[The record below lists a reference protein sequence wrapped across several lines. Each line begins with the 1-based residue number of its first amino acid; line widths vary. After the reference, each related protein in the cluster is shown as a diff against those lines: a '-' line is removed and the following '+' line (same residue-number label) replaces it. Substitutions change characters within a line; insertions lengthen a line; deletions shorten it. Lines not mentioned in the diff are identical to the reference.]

1 MPKIAFATYLSL
13 PSLSDND
20 RLLVPIFKENGFEI
34 KAEIW
39 DDESVDWFKYDAVI
53 IRSTWDY
60 FLKSEK
66 FLSWISKFKNTK
78 TQLFNSPEVVLNNT
92 HKFYLKSL
100 QQKGVSVIPTWFS
113 SQKILIEELKGI
125 QKIVIKPAVSG
136 GSYETE
142 VFETKLLSQEILDKK
157 IKQGDWLIQPFLSQ
171 IKEYGELSLIFLGGE
186 YSHSIRKIPKKGD
199 FRVQKQFGATYNHFE
214 PDLKLIEKAKN
225 IVQLAAE
232 NTLYARVDGLEIENE
247 FLLMEIEMIEPD
259 LFFEYTKTGPLDFV
273 NATIKYMKN

>member
-1 MPKIAFATYLSL
+1 MPKIAFATYSSL
-13 PSLSDND
+13 PGLSDND
-20 RLLVPIFKENGFEI
+20 RLLLPIFKENGFEI

-39 DDESVDWFKYDAVI
+39 DDESVDWLKYDAII

-60 FLKSEK
+60 FLKPEK
-66 FLSWISKFKNTK
+66 FLSWISKFKNSK
-78 TQLFNSPEVVLNNT
+78 TLLFNSPEVILNNT

-100 QQKGVSVIPTWFS
+100 QQKGVSIIPTWFS
-113 SQKILIEELKGI
+113 SQKILVEELKGI
-125 QKIVIKPAVSG
+125 QKVVIKPAVSA

-142 VFETKLLSQEILDKK
+142 IFETKLLTQETLDKK
-157 IKQGDWLIQPFLSQ
+157 IKKGDWLIQPFLSQ
-171 IKEYGELSLIFLGGE
+171 IKKNGELSLIFFGGE
-186 YSHSIRKIPKKGD
+186 YSHSIKKIPKKGD

-259 LFFEYTKTGPLDFV
+259 LFFEYSKTGPLDFV